1 MKRHTV
7 CIVTGTRAEWGLL
20 RGVCRAMQEQ
30 KELCVKVAVTGAH
43 LSEDFGMTVDE
54 VKRDGVPIDV
64 EIPIL

>member
-30 KELCVKVAVTGAH
+30 KELCVKVAVTRAH
-43 LSEDFGMTVDE
+43 LHKGFWMAGEEG
-54 VKRDGVPIDV
+54 KNGGAPHGG
-64 EIPIL
+64 